1 MSSVNKL
8 WFANEIAEAVGSTSN
23 SNWSASGISIDSRT
37 LKPGDLFIALRGPNF
52 DGHDF
57 IGDAFERGAS
67 GSLISSRPANFINS
81 EKLILVED
89 TYEGLK
95 KLCLFSRSRSTNCI
109 AAVTGS
115 VGKTSVTSAIA
126 YLLGQ
131 QGLVASVSY
140 THLTLPTKA

>member
-67 GSLISSRPANFINS
+67 GSLISSKPTNFINS

-95 KLCLFSRSRSTNCI
+95 KLCLF
-109 AAVTGS
+109 A
-115 VGKTSVTSAIA
+115 
-126 YLLGQ
+126 
-131 QGLVASVSY
+131 
-140 THLTLPTKA
+140 

>member
-1 MSSVNKL
+1 MSSANKL

-67 GSLISSRPANFINS
+67 GSLISSKPANFINS

-95 KLCLFSRSRSTNCI
+95 NY
-109 AAVTGS
+109 V
-115 VGKTSVTSAIA
+115 
-126 YLLGQ
+126 YLLGLDRRIVLQ
-131 QGLVASVSY
+131 LLLAALVKQV
-140 THLTLPTKA
+140 LQVQ